1 MSEQSKKLVFVI
13 TAAEESPEK
22 ATIPF
27 VLGNTALAMDAEP
40 IIILQMTG
48 VYLGMKNYA
57 RHVHAAGFP
66 PLQELMDLYLEGG
79 GIIYI
84 CEPCIKARQIVPED
98 LIPNAK
104 IVAGATLVD
113 AFLDAKNVLVY

>member
-1 MSEQSKKLVFVI
+1 MSEQNKKLVFVV

-66 PLQELMDLYLEGG
+66 PLQELMDMYQEGG
-79 GIIYI
+79 GVSMSAN
-84 CEPCIKARQIVPED
+84 PASKPGRSP
-98 LIPNAK
+98 PK
-104 IVAGATLVD
+104 T
-113 AFLDAKNVLVY
+113 

>member
-1 MSEQSKKLVFVI
+1 VSEQNKNLVFVV

-79 GIIYI
+79 GILYV

-98 LIPNAK
+98 LIPKAK

>member
-1 MSEQSKKLVFVI
+1 MSEANKKLIFVV

-27 VLGNTALAMDAEP
+27 VLGNTSLAMEAEP
-40 IIILQMTG
+40 IIVLQMTG

-66 PLQELMDLYLEGG
+66 PLQELMDMYLDGG
-79 GIIYI
+79 GLLYV
-84 CEPCIKARQIVPED
+84 CEPCIKARQIAPED
-98 LIPNAK
+98 LIPAAR
-104 IVAGATLVD
+104 IVAGATLVE
-113 AFLDAKNVLVY
+113 AFLNAQNVMVY